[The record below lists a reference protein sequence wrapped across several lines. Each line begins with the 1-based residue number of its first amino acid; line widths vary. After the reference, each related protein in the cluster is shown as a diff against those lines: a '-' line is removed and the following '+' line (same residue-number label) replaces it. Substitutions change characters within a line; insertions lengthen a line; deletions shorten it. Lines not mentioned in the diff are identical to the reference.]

1 MRMSALLLALLFA
14 LSGNAQMI
22 DRTKPP
28 ETPPLPAY
36 HLPPVYETKL
46 PNGLSVVLLED
57 NRFPLVT
64 VRLAF
69 TAGSRFDPK
78 ELRGLAEATGSL
90 LTDGTKRRTS
100 RQIAEEATSIGG
112 AINGQISPDTLTIA
126 ASALAEHATEL
137 LELVA
142 DVTRNA
148 TFPED
153 EVSLYKQNRK
163 QRLIEQRSRAEF
175 LAQEKFD
182 EIIFGANPYGHTNPT
197 AESIEKLDIPA
208 LVRFRN
214 TYLVPNNGVLIVLGK
229 LPARAD
235 LLKTLQKQFGDW
247 QAHPVPAVDMPPI
260 PAPHKNL
267 TLVDRPGSVQAD
279 VHIGR
284 VGVPRTSPDYF
295 PLVVGNTILGGG
307 TSSRLFNDIREKQG
321 YAYSVYSHQTPL
333 KDAGVFGAA
342 MQVRNEVV
350 GPAISSML
358 SEMSGMA
365 KERVPASELTDV
377 KNYLSG
383 VFVLR
388 LQTQDG
394 LASQLAGVRAIG
406 LPVDYLEKYTTRIR
420 SVEPDEVQ
428 SVAKKII
435 APDESAIVV
444 VGDAGQIRPALEK
457 FGKVNVITE
466 K

>member
-1 MRMSALLLALLFA
+1 M
-14 LSGNAQMI
+14 
-22 DRTKPP
+22 
-28 ETPPLPAY
+28 
-36 HLPPVYETKL
+36 
-46 PNGLSVVLLED
+46 
-57 NRFPLVT
+57 
-64 VRLAF
+64 
-69 TAGSRFDPK
+69 
-78 ELRGLAEATGSL
+78 
-90 LTDGTKRRTS
+90 
-100 RQIAEEATSIGG
+100 
-112 AINGQISPDTLTIA
+112 
-126 ASALAEHATEL
+126 
-137 LELVA
+137 
-142 DVTRNA
+142 
-148 TFPED
+148 
-153 EVSLYKQNRK
+153 
-163 QRLIEQRSRAEF
+163 
-175 LAQEKFD
+175 
-182 EIIFGANPYGHTNPT
+182 
-197 AESIEKLDIPA
+197 
-208 LVRFRN
+208 
-214 TYLVPNNGVLIVLGK
+214 
-229 LPARAD
+229 
-235 LLKTLQKQFGDW
+235 
-247 QAHPVPAVDMPPI
+247 
-260 PAPHKNL
+260 
-267 TLVDRPGSVQAD
+267 
-279 VHIGR
+279 HIGR

-358 SEMSGMA
+358 SEMNGMA

-394 LASQLAGVRAIG
+394 LASQLAGVKAIG

-420 SVEPDEVQ
+420 SVEPDQVQ